1 MSAQNPLD
9 QRPNTPRP
17 LGGLGWS
24 VGVFLIALALRLT
37 IQILALPSLLADRD
51 AYRRLAQTLYE
62 TGTFGILDPQGHPMA
77 TAYRPPLYPWLLS
90 WLQGFESDLL
100 PIAILHAILGAC
112 SVTLTYRIAFRL
124 GLSGLQSLVASALVL
139 FDPILLRQ
147 CTLVMTE
154 TLATFLGLLAWWLAL
169 FLDRKDT
176 MDLSGSGLS
185 ARGQHP
191 THGLA
196 IGPTHGPTIA
206 LAIGAT
212 LGIACLCR
220 PTSLAW
226 ALLWGGSE
234 LRRNPLRAGCL
245 LLGCLLVLL
254 PWWKRNQSEMGQGL
268 WATTHGGYT
277 LLLANNPILYEHWET
292 SWSRQWDDD
301 RFHAW
306 WHAKRIE
313 KNVPSEIDESASDEI
328 ASDALANALGWQSI
342 RAHPVSF
349 FKACAIRLG
358 WMWAWWPAEHQAH
371 WIVRVAIGLWYAIT
385 TTAGIIG
392 LIRLLRRAGSE
403 PKFACWL
410 PALTLAASL
419 CLVHAVYWSNMR
431 MRAPIIPVVSLLAV
445 YGSRGLSLSV
455 PNSPQRR
462 QVRQV

>member
-1 MSAQNPLD
+1 MSAQNSLD
-9 QRPNTPRP
+9 QRPNTSRP
-17 LGGLGWS
+17 LEGLGWS
-24 VGVFLIALALRLT
+24 IGVFLIALAFRLT
-37 IQILALPSLLADRD
+37 IQIFTLPSLLADRD
-51 AYRRLAQTLYE
+51 AYRRLAQTLYA
-62 TGTFGILDPQGHPMA
+62 TGTFGVLDPQGQPVA

-90 WLQGFESDLL
+90 WLQGFDSDLL
-100 PIAILHAILGAC
+100 PIAILHSILGAC
-112 SVTLTYRIAFRL
+112 SVMLTYRIALRL
-124 GLSGLQSLVASALVL
+124 GLSDLQSLAASALVL

-147 CTLVMTE
+147 STLVMTE
-154 TLATFLGLLAWWLAL
+154 TLATFLGLFAWWLAL
-169 FLDRKDT
+169 FLDRNST
-176 MDLSGSGLS
+176 
-185 ARGQHP
+185 RGA
-191 THGLA
+191 A
-196 IGPTHGPTIA
+196 IGAAIG

-220 PTSLAW
+220 PTALAW

-234 LRRNPLRAGCL
+234 LRRNPLRASCL

-254 PWWKRNQSEMGQGL
+254 PWWKRNQSEIGQGL

-306 WHAKRIE
+306 WQAKRLE
-313 KNVPSEIDESASDEI
+313 ENVRAESDEL

-342 RAHPVSF
+342 RANPVLF
-349 FKACAIRLG
+349 FKACAIREG

-371 WIVRVAIGLWYAIT
+371 WILRVAIGIWYAIT
-385 TTAGIIG
+385 TIAGFVG
-392 LIRLLRRAGSE
+392 LIRLLGRAGSE

-431 MRAPIIPVVSLLAV
+431 MRAPIIPVISLLAV
-445 YGSRGLSLSV
+445 YGSRGLSISV
-455 PNSPQRR
+455 PNSAKRG

>member
-1 MSAQNPLD
+1 MSAQNSLD
-9 QRPNTPRP
+9 QRPDTPRP
-17 LGGLGWS
+17 LAGLGWS
-24 VGVFLIALALRLT
+24 IGVFLIALAFRLT
-37 IQILALPSLLADRD
+37 IQILTLPSLLADRD
-51 AYRRLAQTLYE
+51 AYRRLAQTLYA
-62 TGTFGILDPQGHPMA
+62 TGTFGVLDPQGYPVA

-112 SVTLTYRIAFRL
+112 SVTLTYRIALRL
-124 GLSGLQSLVASALVL
+124 GLSGLQSLAASALVL

-147 CTLVMTE
+147 STLVMTE
-154 TLATFLGLLAWWLAL
+154 TLATFLGLFAWWLAL
-169 FLDRKDT
+169 FLDRNST
-176 MDLSGSGLS
+176 
-185 ARGQHP
+185 RGA
-191 THGLA
+191 A
-196 IGPTHGPTIA
+196 IGAAIG

-220 PTSLAW
+220 PTALAW
-226 ALLWGGSE
+226 ALLWGGCE
-234 LRRNPLRAGCL
+234 LRRNPLRASCL

-254 PWWKRNQSEMGQGL
+254 PWWKRNQSEIGQGL

-306 WHAKRIE
+306 WQAKRLE
-313 KNVPSEIDESASDEI
+313 ENVRSETDEI

-342 RAHPVSF
+342 RANPVLF
-349 FKACAIRLG
+349 FKACAIREG

-371 WIVRVAIGLWYAIT
+371 WVVRVAIGIWYAIT
-385 TTAGIIG
+385 TTAGFVG
-392 LIRLLRRAGSE
+392 LIRLLRRARLES
-403 PKFACWL
+403 KSACWL
-410 PALTLAASL
+410 PALTLAVSL

-431 MRAPIIPVVSLLAV
+431 MRAPIIPVISLLAV
-445 YGSRGLSLSV
+445 YGSRGLSISV
-455 PNSPQRR
+455 PNSPQRG

>member
-1 MSAQNPLD
+1 MSVQNSLD
-9 QRPNTPRP
+9 QRPNTSRP
-17 LGGLGWS
+17 LEGLGWS
-24 VGVFLIALALRLT
+24 IGVFLIALAFRLT
-37 IQILALPSLLADRD
+37 IQTLTLPSLLADRD
-51 AYRRLAQTLYE
+51 AYRRLAQSLYA
-62 TGTFGILDPQGHPMA
+62 TGTFGVLDPQGQPVA

-90 WLQGFESDLL
+90 WLQGFDSDLL
-100 PIAILHAILGAC
+100 PIAILHSILGAC
-112 SVTLTYRIAFRL
+112 SVMLTYRIAFRL
-124 GLSGLQSLVASALVL
+124 GLSGLQSLAASALVL

-147 CTLVMTE
+147 STLVMTE
-154 TLATFLGLLAWWLAL
+154 TLATFLGLFAWWLAL
-169 FLDRKDT
+169 FLDRNST
-176 MDLSGSGLS
+176 
-185 ARGQHP
+185 RGA
-191 THGLA
+191 A
-196 IGPTHGPTIA
+196 IGAAIG

-220 PTSLAW
+220 PTALAW

-234 LRRNPLRAGCL
+234 LRRNPLRASCL

-254 PWWKRNQSEMGQGL
+254 PWWKRNQSEIGQGL

-306 WHAKRIE
+306 WQAKRLE
-313 KNVPSEIDESASDEI
+313 ENVRAESDEL

-342 RAHPVSF
+342 RANPVLF
-349 FKACAIRLG
+349 FKACAIREG

-371 WIVRVAIGLWYAIT
+371 WILRVAIGIWYAIT
-385 TTAGIIG
+385 TIAGFVG
-392 LIRLLRRAGSE
+392 LIRLLGRAGSE

-431 MRAPIIPVVSLLAV
+431 MRAPIIPVISLLAV
-445 YGSRGLSLSV
+445 YGSRGLSISV
-455 PNSPQRR
+455 PNSAKRG

>member
-1 MSAQNPLD
+1 
-9 QRPNTPRP
+9 
-17 LGGLGWS
+17 
-24 VGVFLIALALRLT
+24 VFLIALAFRLM
-37 IQILALPSLLADRD
+37 IQILILPSLLADRD
-51 AYRRLAQTLYE
+51 AYRRLAQTLYA
-62 TGTFGILDPQGHPMA
+62 TGTFGVLDPQGYPVA

-112 SVTLTYRIAFRL
+112 SVTLTYRIALRL
-124 GLSGLQSLVASALVL
+124 GLSGLQSLAASALVL

-147 CTLVMTE
+147 STLVMTE
-154 TLATFLGLLAWWLAL
+154 TLATFLGLFAWWLAL
-169 FLDRKDT
+169 FLDRNST
-176 MDLSGSGLS
+176 
-185 ARGQHP
+185 RGA
-191 THGLA
+191 A
-196 IGPTHGPTIA
+196 IGAAIG

-220 PTSLAW
+220 PTALAW
-226 ALLWGGSE
+226 ALLWGGCE
-234 LRRNPLRAGCL
+234 LRRNPLRASCL

-254 PWWKRNQSEMGQGL
+254 PWWKRNQSEIGQGL

-306 WHAKRIE
+306 WQAKRLE
-313 KNVPSEIDESASDEI
+313 ENVRSETDEI

-342 RAHPVSF
+342 RANPVLF
-349 FKACAIRLG
+349 FKACAIREG

-371 WIVRVAIGLWYAIT
+371 WIVRVAIGIWYAIT
-385 TTAGIIG
+385 TTAGFVG
-392 LIRLLRRAGSE
+392 LIRLLVRARLE
-403 PKFACWL
+403 PKFAYWL
-410 PALTLAASL
+410 PALTLAVSL

-431 MRAPIIPVVSLLAV
+431 MRAPIIPVISLLAV
-445 YGSRGLSLSV
+445 YGSRGLSISV
-455 PNSPQRR
+455 PNSPQRG

>member
-1 MSAQNPLD
+1 
-9 QRPNTPRP
+9 
-17 LGGLGWS
+17 
-24 VGVFLIALALRLT
+24 VFLIALAFRLT
-37 IQILALPSLLADRD
+37 IQILTLPSLLADRD
-51 AYRRLAQTLYE
+51 AYRRLAQTLYA
-62 TGTFGILDPQGHPMA
+62 TGTFGVLDPQGYPVA

-90 WLQGFESDLL
+90 WLQGFNSDLM

-112 SVTLTYRIAFRL
+112 SVTLTYRIALRL
-124 GLSGLQSLVASALVL
+124 GLSGLQSLAASALVL

-147 CTLVMTE
+147 STLVMTE
-154 TLATFLGLLAWWLAL
+154 TLATFLGLFAWWLAL
-169 FLDRKDT
+169 FLDRNST
-176 MDLSGSGLS
+176 
-185 ARGQHP
+185 RGA
-191 THGLA
+191 A
-196 IGPTHGPTIA
+196 IGAAIG

-220 PTSLAW
+220 PTALAW

-234 LRRNPLRAGCL
+234 LRRNPLRASCL

-254 PWWKRNQSEMGQGL
+254 PWWKRNQSEIGQGL

-306 WHAKRIE
+306 WQAKRLE
-313 KNVPSEIDESASDEI
+313 ENVRSETDEI

-342 RAHPVSF
+342 LANPVLF
-349 FKACAIRLG
+349 FKACAIREG

-371 WIVRVAIGLWYAIT
+371 WVVRVAIGTWYAIT
-385 TTAGIIG
+385 TTAGFVG
-392 LIRLLRRAGSE
+392 LIRLLVRARLE

-410 PALTLAASL
+410 PALTLAVSL

-431 MRAPIIPVVSLLAV
+431 MRAPIIPVISLLAV
-445 YGSRGLSLSV
+445 YGSRGLSISV
-455 PNSPQRR
+455 PNSPQRG

>member
-1 MSAQNPLD
+1 MSAQNSLD
-9 QRPNTPRP
+9 QRPNTSRP
-17 LGGLGWS
+17 LEGLGWS
-24 VGVFLIALALRLT
+24 IGVFLIALAFRLT
-37 IQILALPSLLADRD
+37 IQIFTLPSLLADRD
-51 AYRRLAQTLYE
+51 AYRRLAQTLYA
-62 TGTFGILDPQGHPMA
+62 TGTFGVLDPQGQPVA

-90 WLQGFESDLL
+90 WLQGFDSDLL
-100 PIAILHAILGAC
+100 PIAILHSILGAC
-112 SVTLTYRIAFRL
+112 SVMLTYRIALRL
-124 GLSGLQSLVASALVL
+124 GLSDLQSLAASALVL

-147 CTLVMTE
+147 STLVMTE
-154 TLATFLGLLAWWLAL
+154 TLATFLGLFAWWLAL
-169 FLDRKDT
+169 FLDRNST
-176 MDLSGSGLS
+176 
-185 ARGQHP
+185 RGA
-191 THGLA
+191 A
-196 IGPTHGPTIA
+196 IGAAIG

-220 PTSLAW
+220 PTALAW

-234 LRRNPLRAGCL
+234 LRRNPLRASCL

-254 PWWKRNQSEMGQGL
+254 PWWKRNQSEIGQGL

-306 WHAKRIE
+306 WQAKRLE
-313 KNVPSEIDESASDEI
+313 ENVRAESDEL

-342 RAHPVSF
+342 RANPVLF
-349 FKACAIRLG
+349 FKACAIREG

-371 WIVRVAIGLWYAIT
+371 WILRVAIGIWYAIT
-385 TTAGIIG
+385 TIAGFVG
-392 LIRLLRRAGSE
+392 LIRLLGRAGSE
-403 PKFACWL
+403 PKFVCWL
-410 PALTLAASL
+410 PALTLAVSL

-431 MRAPIIPVVSLLAV
+431 MRAPIIPVISLLAV
-445 YGSRGLSLSV
+445 YGSRGLSISV

>member
-1 MSAQNPLD
+1 MSAQNSLD
-9 QRPNTPRP
+9 QRPDTPRP
-17 LGGLGWS
+17 LVGLGWS
-24 VGVFLIALALRLT
+24 IGVFLIALAFRLT
-37 IQILALPSLLADRD
+37 IQILTLPSLLADRD
-51 AYRRLAQTLYE
+51 AYRRLAQTLYA
-62 TGTFGILDPQGHPMA
+62 TGTFGVLDPQGYPVA

-90 WLQGFESDLL
+90 WLQGFNSDLL

-112 SVTLTYRIAFRL
+112 SVTLTYRIALRL
-124 GLSGLQSLVASALVL
+124 GLSGLQSLAASALVL

-147 CTLVMTE
+147 STLVMTE
-154 TLATFLGLLAWWLAL
+154 TLATFLGLFAWWVAL
-169 FLDRKDT
+169 FLDRNST
-176 MDLSGSGLS
+176 
-185 ARGQHP
+185 RGA
-191 THGLA
+191 A
-196 IGPTHGPTIA
+196 IGAAIG

-220 PTSLAW
+220 PTALAW

-234 LRRNPLRAGCL
+234 LRRNPLRASCL

-254 PWWKRNQSEMGQGL
+254 PWWKRNQSEIGQGL

-306 WHAKRIE
+306 WQAKRLE
-313 KNVPSEIDESASDEI
+313 ENVRSETDEI

-342 RAHPVSF
+342 RANPVLF
-349 FKACAIRLG
+349 FKACAIREG

-371 WIVRVAIGLWYAIT
+371 WIVRVAIGIWYAIT
-385 TTAGIIG
+385 TTAGFVG
-392 LIRLLRRAGSE
+392 LIRLLVRARLE
-403 PKFACWL
+403 PKFAYWL
-410 PALTLAASL
+410 PALTLAVSL

-431 MRAPIIPVVSLLAV
+431 MRAPIIPVISLLAV
-445 YGSRGLSLSV
+445 YGSRGLSISV
-455 PNSPQRR
+455 PNSPQRG

>member
-1 MSAQNPLD
+1 MSAQNSLD

-17 LGGLGWS
+17 LEGLGWS
-24 VGVFLIALALRLT
+24 IGVFLIALAFRLT
-37 IQILALPSLLADRD
+37 IQILTLPSLLADRD
-51 AYRRLAQTLYE
+51 AYRRLAQTLYA
-62 TGTFGILDPQGHPMA
+62 TGTFGVLDPQGNPVA

-90 WLQGFESDLL
+90 WLQGFDSDLL

-112 SVTLTYRIAFRL
+112 SVTLTYRIALRL
-124 GLSGLQSLVASALVL
+124 GLNGLQSLAASALVL

-147 CTLVMTE
+147 STLVMTE
-154 TLATFLGLLAWWLAL
+154 TLATFLGLFAWWLAL
-169 FLDRKDT
+169 FLDRNSK
-176 MDLSGSGLS
+176 
-185 ARGQHP
+185 RGI
-191 THGLA
+191 A
-196 IGPTHGPTIA
+196 IGAAIG

-220 PTSLAW
+220 PTALAW
-226 ALLWGGSE
+226 ALLWGCSE
-234 LRRNPLRAGCL
+234 LRRNPLRASCL

-254 PWWKRNQSEMGQGL
+254 PWWKRNQSEIGQGL

-306 WHAKRIE
+306 WHAKRLE
-313 KNVPSEIDESASDEI
+313 ENVRAVTDEP

-342 RAHPVSF
+342 RANPVLF
-349 FKACAIRLG
+349 FKACAIREG

-371 WIVRVAIGLWYAIT
+371 WIVRVAIGIWYAIT
-385 TTAGIIG
+385 TTAGFVG
-392 LIRLLRRAGSE
+392 LIRLLGRAGSE

-431 MRAPIIPVVSLLAV
+431 MRAPIIPVISLLAV
-445 YGSRGLSLSV
+445 YGSRGLSVSV
-455 PNSPQRR
+455 PNSLQRG

>member
-1 MSAQNPLD
+1 MSAQNSLD

-17 LGGLGWS
+17 LEGLGRS
-24 VGVFLIALALRLT
+24 IGVFLIALAFRLT
-37 IQILALPSLLADRD
+37 IQILTLPSLLADRD
-51 AYRRLAQTLYE
+51 AYRRLAQTLYA
-62 TGTFGILDPQGHPMA
+62 TGTFGVLDPQGHPVA

-90 WLQGFESDLL
+90 WLQGFDSDLL
-100 PIAILHAILGAC
+100 PIAVLHAILGAC
-112 SVTLTYRIAFRL
+112 SVTLTYRIALRL
-124 GLSGLQSLVASALVL
+124 GLSGLQSLAAGALVL

-147 CTLVMTE
+147 STLVMTE
-154 TLATFLGLLAWWLAL
+154 TLATFLGVFAWWLAL
-169 FLDRKDT
+169 YLDRNST
-176 MDLSGSGLS
+176 
-185 ARGQHP
+185 RGAVI
-191 THGLA
+191 GAA
-196 IGPTHGPTIA
+196 IG

-220 PTSLAW
+220 PTALAW

-234 LRRNPLRAGCL
+234 LRRNPLRASCI

-254 PWWKRNQSEMGQGL
+254 PWWKRNQSEIGQGL

-306 WHAKRIE
+306 WHAKRLE
-313 KNVPSEIDESASDEI
+313 ENVRGESDEL

-342 RAHPVSF
+342 RANPVLF
-349 FKACAIRLG
+349 FKACAIREG

-371 WIVRVAIGLWYAIT
+371 WILRVAIGIWYAIT
-385 TTAGIIG
+385 TIAAFVG
-392 LIRLLRRAGSE
+392 LIRLLGRAGSE
-403 PKFACWL
+403 PKFVCWL

-431 MRAPIIPVVSLLAV
+431 MRAPIIPVISLLAV
-445 YGSRGLSLSV
+445 YGSRGLSVSV

-462 QVRQV
+462 QVRQG

>member
-1 MSAQNPLD
+1 MSAQNSLD
-9 QRPNTPRP
+9 QRPDTPRP
-17 LGGLGWS
+17 LEGPGWS
-24 VGVFLIALALRLT
+24 IGVFLIALAFRLM
-37 IQILALPSLLADRD
+37 IQILILPSLLADRD
-51 AYRRLAQTLYE
+51 AYRRLAQTLYA
-62 TGTFGILDPQGHPMA
+62 TGTFGVLDPQGYPVA

-90 WLQGFESDLL
+90 WLQGFNSDLL

-112 SVTLTYRIAFRL
+112 SVTLTYRIALRL
-124 GLSGLQSLVASALVL
+124 GLSGLQSLAASALVL

-147 CTLVMTE
+147 STLVMTE
-154 TLATFLGLLAWWLAL
+154 TLATFLGLFAWWLAL
-169 FLDRKDT
+169 FLDRNST
-176 MDLSGSGLS
+176 
-185 ARGQHP
+185 RGA
-191 THGLA
+191 A
-196 IGPTHGPTIA
+196 IGAAIG

-220 PTSLAW
+220 PTALAW
-226 ALLWGGSE
+226 ALLWGGCE
-234 LRRNPLRAGCL
+234 LRRNPLRASCL

-254 PWWKRNQSEMGQGL
+254 PWWKRNQSEIGQGL

-306 WHAKRIE
+306 WQAKRLE
-313 KNVPSEIDESASDEI
+313 ENVRSETDEI

-342 RAHPVSF
+342 RANPVLF
-349 FKACAIRLG
+349 FKACAIREG

-371 WIVRVAIGLWYAIT
+371 WVVRVAIGIWYAIT
-385 TTAGIIG
+385 TTAGFVG
-392 LIRLLRRAGSE
+392 LIRLLRRARLE

-410 PALTLAASL
+410 PALTLAVSL

-431 MRAPIIPVVSLLAV
+431 MRAPIIPVISLLAV
-445 YGSRGLSLSV
+445 YGSRGLSISV
-455 PNSPQRR
+455 PNSPQRG

>member
-1 MSAQNPLD
+1 MSAQNSLD
-9 QRPNTPRP
+9 QRPDTPRP
-17 LGGLGWS
+17 LAGLGWS
-24 VGVFLIALALRLT
+24 IGVFLIALAFRLM
-37 IQILALPSLLADRD
+37 IQILILPSLLADRD
-51 AYRRLAQTLYE
+51 AYRRLAQTLYA
-62 TGTFGILDPQGHPMA
+62 TGTFGVLDPQGYPVA

-112 SVTLTYRIAFRL
+112 SVTLTYRIALRL
-124 GLSGLQSLVASALVL
+124 GLSGLQSLAASALVL

-147 CTLVMTE
+147 STLVMTE
-154 TLATFLGLLAWWLAL
+154 TLATFLGLFAWWLAL
-169 FLDRKDT
+169 FLDRNST
-176 MDLSGSGLS
+176 
-185 ARGQHP
+185 RGA
-191 THGLA
+191 A
-196 IGPTHGPTIA
+196 IGAAIG

-220 PTSLAW
+220 PTALAW
-226 ALLWGGSE
+226 ALLWGGCE
-234 LRRNPLRAGCL
+234 LRRNPLRASCL

-254 PWWKRNQSEMGQGL
+254 PWWKRNQSEIGQGL

-306 WHAKRIE
+306 WQAKRLE
-313 KNVPSEIDESASDEI
+313 ENVRSETDEI

-342 RAHPVSF
+342 RANPVLF
-349 FKACAIRLG
+349 FKACAIREG

-371 WIVRVAIGLWYAIT
+371 WVVRVAIGTWYAIT
-385 TTAGIIG
+385 TTAGFVG
-392 LIRLLRRAGSE
+392 LIRLLRRARLE

-410 PALTLAASL
+410 PALTLAVSL

-431 MRAPIIPVVSLLAV
+431 MRAPIIPVISLLAV
-445 YGSRGLSLSV
+445 YGSRGLSISV
-455 PNSPQRR
+455 PNSPQRG

>member
-1 MSAQNPLD
+1 MSAQNSLD
-9 QRPNTPRP
+9 QRPDTPRP
-17 LGGLGWS
+17 LVGLGWS
-24 VGVFLIALALRLT
+24 IGVFLIALAFRLT
-37 IQILALPSLLADRD
+37 IQILTLPSLLADRD
-51 AYRRLAQTLYE
+51 AYRRLAQTLYA
-62 TGTFGILDPQGHPMA
+62 TGTFGVLDPQGHPVA

-90 WLQGFESDLL
+90 WLQGFNSDLM

-112 SVTLTYRIAFRL
+112 SVTLTYRIALRL
-124 GLSGLQSLVASALVL
+124 GLSGLQSLAASALVL

-147 CTLVMTE
+147 STLVMTE
-154 TLATFLGLLAWWLAL
+154 TLATFLGLFAWWVAL
-169 FLDRKDT
+169 FLDRNST
-176 MDLSGSGLS
+176 
-185 ARGQHP
+185 RGA
-191 THGLA
+191 A
-196 IGPTHGPTIA
+196 IGAAIG

-220 PTSLAW
+220 PTALAW

-234 LRRNPLRAGCL
+234 LRRNPLRASCL

-254 PWWKRNQSEMGQGL
+254 PWWKRNQSEIGQGL

-306 WHAKRIE
+306 WQAKRLE
-313 KNVPSEIDESASDEI
+313 ENVRSETDEI

-342 RAHPVSF
+342 RANPVLF
-349 FKACAIRLG
+349 FKACAIREG

-371 WIVRVAIGLWYAIT
+371 WIVRVAIGIWYAIT
-385 TTAGIIG
+385 TTAGFVG
-392 LIRLLRRAGSE
+392 LIRLLVRARLE
-403 PKFACWL
+403 PKFAYWL
-410 PALTLAASL
+410 PALTLAVSL

-431 MRAPIIPVVSLLAV
+431 MRAPIIPVISLLAV
-445 YGSRGLSLSV
+445 YGSRGLSISV
-455 PNSPQRR
+455 PNSPQRG

>member
-1 MSAQNPLD
+1 MSAQNSLD
-9 QRPNTPRP
+9 QRPDTPRP
-17 LGGLGWS
+17 LVGLGWS
-24 VGVFLIALALRLT
+24 IGVFLIALAFRLT
-37 IQILALPSLLADRD
+37 IQIFTLPSLLADRD
-51 AYRRLAQTLYE
+51 AYRRLAQTLYA
-62 TGTFGILDPQGHPMA
+62 TGTFGVLDPQGHPVA

-90 WLQGFESDLL
+90 WLQGFNSDLL

-112 SVTLTYRIAFRL
+112 SVTLTYRIALRL
-124 GLSGLQSLVASALVL
+124 GLSGLQSLAASALVL

-147 CTLVMTE
+147 STLVMTE
-154 TLATFLGLLAWWLAL
+154 TLATFLGLFAWWLAL
-169 FLDRKDT
+169 FLDRNST
-176 MDLSGSGLS
+176 
-185 ARGQHP
+185 RGA
-191 THGLA
+191 A
-196 IGPTHGPTIA
+196 IGAAIG

-220 PTSLAW
+220 PTALAW

-234 LRRNPLRAGCL
+234 LRRNPLRASCL

-254 PWWKRNQSEMGQGL
+254 PWWKRNQSEIGQGL

-306 WHAKRIE
+306 WQAKRLE
-313 KNVPSEIDESASDEI
+313 ENVRSETDEI

-342 RAHPVSF
+342 RANPVLF
-349 FKACAIRLG
+349 FKACAIREG

-371 WIVRVAIGLWYAIT
+371 WIVRVAIGIWYAIT
-385 TTAGIIG
+385 TTAGFVG
-392 LIRLLRRAGSE
+392 LIRLLVRARLE
-403 PKFACWL
+403 PKFAYWL
-410 PALTLAASL
+410 PALTLAVSL

-431 MRAPIIPVVSLLAV
+431 MRAPIIPVISLLAV
-445 YGSRGLSLSV
+445 YGSRGLSISV
-455 PNSPQRR
+455 PNSPQRG

>member
-1 MSAQNPLD
+1 MSAQNSLD
-9 QRPNTPRP
+9 QRPDTPRP
-17 LGGLGWS
+17 LEGPGWS
-24 VGVFLIALALRLT
+24 IGVFLIALAFRLM
-37 IQILALPSLLADRD
+37 IQILILPSLLADRD
-51 AYRRLAQTLYE
+51 AYRRLAQTLYA
-62 TGTFGILDPQGHPMA
+62 TGTFGVLDPQGYPVA

-112 SVTLTYRIAFRL
+112 SVTLTYRIALRL
-124 GLSGLQSLVASALVL
+124 GLSGLQSLAASALVL

-147 CTLVMTE
+147 STLVMTE
-154 TLATFLGLLAWWLAL
+154 TLATFLGLFAWWLAL
-169 FLDRKDT
+169 FLDRNST
-176 MDLSGSGLS
+176 
-185 ARGQHP
+185 RGA
-191 THGLA
+191 A
-196 IGPTHGPTIA
+196 IGAAIG

-220 PTSLAW
+220 PTALAW
-226 ALLWGGSE
+226 ALLWGGCE
-234 LRRNPLRAGCL
+234 LRRNPLRASCL

-254 PWWKRNQSEMGQGL
+254 PWWKRNQSEIGQGL

-306 WHAKRIE
+306 WQAKRLE
-313 KNVPSEIDESASDEI
+313 ENVRSETDEI

-342 RAHPVSF
+342 RANPVLF
-349 FKACAIRLG
+349 FKACAIREG

-371 WIVRVAIGLWYAIT
+371 WVVRVAIGTWYAIT
-385 TTAGIIG
+385 TTAGFVG
-392 LIRLLRRAGSE
+392 LIRLLRRARLE

-410 PALTLAASL
+410 PALTLAVSL

-431 MRAPIIPVVSLLAV
+431 MRAPIIPVISLLAV
-445 YGSRGLSLSV
+445 YGSRGLSISV
-455 PNSPQRR
+455 PNSPQRG

>member
-1 MSAQNPLD
+1 MSAQNSLD
-9 QRPNTPRP
+9 QRPDTPRP
-17 LGGLGWS
+17 LEGPGWS
-24 VGVFLIALALRLT
+24 IGVFLIALAFRLT
-37 IQILALPSLLADRD
+37 IQILTLPSLLADRD
-51 AYRRLAQTLYE
+51 AYRRLAQTLYA
-62 TGTFGILDPQGHPMA
+62 TGTFGVLDPQGYPVA

-112 SVTLTYRIAFRL
+112 SVTLTYRIALRL
-124 GLSGLQSLVASALVL
+124 GLSGLQSLAASALVL

-147 CTLVMTE
+147 STLVMTE
-154 TLATFLGLLAWWLAL
+154 TLATFLGLFAWWLAL
-169 FLDRKDT
+169 FLDRNST
-176 MDLSGSGLS
+176 
-185 ARGQHP
+185 RGA
-191 THGLA
+191 A
-196 IGPTHGPTIA
+196 IG

-220 PTSLAW
+220 PTALAW
-226 ALLWGGSE
+226 ALLWGGCE
-234 LRRNPLRAGCL
+234 LRRNPLRASCL

-254 PWWKRNQSEMGQGL
+254 PWWKRNQSEIGQGL

-306 WHAKRIE
+306 WQAKRLE
-313 KNVPSEIDESASDEI
+313 ENVRSETDEI

-342 RAHPVSF
+342 RANPVLF
-349 FKACAIRLG
+349 FKACAIREG

-371 WIVRVAIGLWYAIT
+371 WVVRVAIGTWYAIT
-385 TTAGIIG
+385 TTAGFVG
-392 LIRLLRRAGSE
+392 LIRLLRRARLE

-410 PALTLAASL
+410 PALTLAVSL

-431 MRAPIIPVVSLLAV
+431 MRAPIIPVISLLAV
-445 YGSRGLSLSV
+445 YGSRGLSISV
-455 PNSPQRR
+455 PNSPQRG

>member
-1 MSAQNPLD
+1 MSAQNSLD
-9 QRPNTPRP
+9 QRPDTPRP
-17 LGGLGWS
+17 LVGLGWS
-24 VGVFLIALALRLT
+24 IGVFLIALAFRLT
-37 IQILALPSLLADRD
+37 IQILTLPSLLADRD
-51 AYRRLAQTLYE
+51 AYRRLAQTLYA
-62 TGTFGILDPQGHPMA
+62 TGTFGVLDPQGHPVA

-90 WLQGFESDLL
+90 WLQGFNSDLM

-112 SVTLTYRIAFRL
+112 SVTLTYRIALRL
-124 GLSGLQSLVASALVL
+124 GLSGLQSLAASALVL

-147 CTLVMTE
+147 STLVMTE
-154 TLATFLGLLAWWLAL
+154 TLATFLGLFAWWLAL
-169 FLDRKDT
+169 FLDRNST
-176 MDLSGSGLS
+176 
-185 ARGQHP
+185 RGA
-191 THGLA
+191 A
-196 IGPTHGPTIA
+196 IGAAIG

-220 PTSLAW
+220 PTALAW

-234 LRRNPLRAGCL
+234 LRRNPLRASCL

-254 PWWKRNQSEMGQGL
+254 PWWKRNQSEIGQGL

-306 WHAKRIE
+306 WQAKRLE
-313 KNVPSEIDESASDEI
+313 ENVRSETDEI

-342 RAHPVSF
+342 RANPVLF
-349 FKACAIRLG
+349 FKACAIREG

-371 WIVRVAIGLWYAIT
+371 WIVRVAIGIWYAIT
-385 TTAGIIG
+385 TTAGFVG
-392 LIRLLRRAGSE
+392 LIRLLVRARLE
-403 PKFACWL
+403 PKFAYWL
-410 PALTLAASL
+410 PALTLAVSL

-431 MRAPIIPVVSLLAV
+431 MRAPIIPVISLLAV
-445 YGSRGLSLSV
+445 YGSRGLSISV
-455 PNSPQRR
+455 PNSPQRG

>member
-9 QRPNTPRP
+9 QRPKIPRP

-24 VGVFLIALALRLT
+24 IGVFLIALAFRLT

-62 TGTFGILDPQGHPMA
+62 TGTFGILDPQGHPVA

-100 PIAILHAILGAC
+100 PIAFLHAILGAC

-169 FLDRKDT
+169 FLDRKNT
-176 MDLSGSGLS
+176 MDLSGSGLL
-185 ARGQHP
+185 ARGRHSTQGP
-191 THGLA
+191 A
-196 IGPTHGPTIA
+196 IGAAIS

-220 PTSLAW
+220 PTALAW

-234 LRRNPLRAGCL
+234 LRRNPLRASCL

-254 PWWKRNQSEMGQGL
+254 PWWKRNQTQMGQGL

-313 KNVPSEIDESASDEI
+313 KNVRSETDQIASDEI

-349 FKACAIRLG
+349 FKACAIRQG

-371 WIVRVAIGLWYAIT
+371 WIVRVAIGIWYAIT
-385 TTAGIIG
+385 TTAGFVG

-431 MRAPIIPVVSLLAV
+431 MRAPIIPALSLLAV

>member
-1 MSAQNPLD
+1 MSAQNSLD
-9 QRPNTPRP
+9 QSPNTSRP
-17 LGGLGWS
+17 LEGLGWS
-24 VGVFLIALALRLT
+24 VGVFLIALAFRLT
-37 IQILALPSLLADRD
+37 IQILTLPSLLADRD
-51 AYRRLAQTLYE
+51 AYRRLAQTLYA
-62 TGTFGILDPQGHPMA
+62 TGTFGILDPQGHPVA

-112 SVTLTYRIAFRL
+112 SVTLTFRIAFRL
-124 GLSGLQSLVASALVL
+124 GLSGLQSTVASALVL

-147 CTLVMTE
+147 STLVMTE

-169 FLDRKDT
+169 FLDRNST
-176 MDLSGSGLS
+176 
-185 ARGQHP
+185 RGP
-191 THGLA
+191 A
-196 IGPTHGPTIA
+196 IGAAIG

-220 PTSLAW
+220 PTALAW

-234 LRRNPLRAGCL
+234 LRRNPLRASCL
-245 LLGCLLVLL
+245 LIGCLLVLL

-313 KNVPSEIDESASDEI
+313 KNVRSETDQIASDEIASDEIASDEI

-342 RAHPVSF
+342 RANPVLF

-358 WMWAWWPAEHQAH
+358 WMWAWWPAEHQTH
-371 WIVRVAIGLWYAIT
+371 WIVRVAIGIWYAIT
-385 TTAGIIG
+385 TTAGFVG

-431 MRAPIIPVVSLLAV
+431 MRAPIIPVISLLAV
-445 YGSRGLSLSV
+445 YGSRGLSISV
-455 PNSPQRR
+455 PNSPQRG

>member
-1 MSAQNPLD
+1 MSAQNSLD
-9 QRPNTPRP
+9 QRPDTPRP
-17 LGGLGWS
+17 LVGLGWS
-24 VGVFLIALALRLT
+24 IGVFLIALAFRLT
-37 IQILALPSLLADRD
+37 IQILTLPSLLADRD
-51 AYRRLAQTLYE
+51 AYRRLAQTLYA
-62 TGTFGILDPQGHPMA
+62 TGTFGVLDPQGHPVA

-112 SVTLTYRIAFRL
+112 SVTLTYRIALRL
-124 GLSGLQSLVASALVL
+124 GLSGLQSLAASALVL

-147 CTLVMTE
+147 STLVMTE
-154 TLATFLGLLAWWLAL
+154 TLATFLGLFAWWLAL
-169 FLDRKDT
+169 FLDRNST
-176 MDLSGSGLS
+176 
-185 ARGQHP
+185 RGA
-191 THGLA
+191 A
-196 IGPTHGPTIA
+196 IGAAIG

-220 PTSLAW
+220 PTALAW
-226 ALLWGGSE
+226 ALLWGGCE
-234 LRRNPLRAGCL
+234 LRRNPLRASCL

-254 PWWKRNQSEMGQGL
+254 PWWKRNQSEIGQGL

-306 WHAKRIE
+306 WQAKRLE
-313 KNVPSEIDESASDEI
+313 ENVRSETDEI

-342 RAHPVSF
+342 RANPVVF
-349 FKACAIRLG
+349 LKASAIREG

-371 WIVRVAIGLWYAIT
+371 WVVRVAIGTWYAIT
-385 TTAGIIG
+385 TTAGFVG
-392 LIRLLRRAGSE
+392 LIRLLRRARLE

-410 PALTLAASL
+410 PALTLAVSL

-431 MRAPIIPVVSLLAV
+431 MRAPIIPVISLLAV
-445 YGSRGLSLSV
+445 YGSRGLSISV
-455 PNSPQRR
+455 PNSPQRG

>member
-1 MSAQNPLD
+1 
-9 QRPNTPRP
+9 
-17 LGGLGWS
+17 
-24 VGVFLIALALRLT
+24 VFLIALAFRLT
-37 IQILALPSLLADRD
+37 IQIFTLPSLLADRD
-51 AYRRLAQTLYE
+51 AYRRLAQTLYA
-62 TGTFGILDPQGHPMA
+62 TGTFGVLDPQGQPVA

-90 WLQGFESDLL
+90 WLQGFDSDLL
-100 PIAILHAILGAC
+100 PIAILHSILGAC
-112 SVTLTYRIAFRL
+112 SVMLTYRIAFRL
-124 GLSGLQSLVASALVL
+124 GLSGLQSLAASTLVL

-147 CTLVMTE
+147 STLVMTE
-154 TLATFLGLLAWWLAL
+154 TLATFLGLFAWWLAL
-169 FLDRKDT
+169 FLDRNST
-176 MDLSGSGLS
+176 
-185 ARGQHP
+185 RGI
-191 THGLA
+191 A
-196 IGPTHGPTIA
+196 IGAAIG

-220 PTSLAW
+220 PTALAW

-234 LRRNPLRAGCL
+234 LRRNPLRASCL

-254 PWWKRNQSEMGQGL
+254 PWWKRNQSEIGQGL

-306 WHAKRIE
+306 WQAKRLE
-313 KNVPSEIDESASDEI
+313 ENVRAESDEL

-342 RAHPVSF
+342 RANPVLF
-349 FKACAIRLG
+349 FKACAIREG

-371 WIVRVAIGLWYAIT
+371 WILRVAIGIWYAIT
-385 TTAGIIG
+385 TIAGFVG
-392 LIRLLRRAGSE
+392 LIRLLGRAGSE

-410 PALTLAASL
+410 PALTLAVSL

-431 MRAPIIPVVSLLAV
+431 MRAPIIPVISLLAV
-445 YGSRGLSLSV
+445 YGSRGLSISV
-455 PNSPQRR
+455 PNSPQRG

>member
-1 MSAQNPLD
+1 MSAQNSLD
-9 QRPNTPRP
+9 QSPNTPRP
-17 LGGLGWS
+17 LEGLGWS
-24 VGVFLIALALRLT
+24 IGVFLIALAFRLT
-37 IQILALPSLLADRD
+37 IQILTLPSLLADRD
-51 AYRRLAQTLYE
+51 AYRRLAQTLYA
-62 TGTFGILDPQGHPMA
+62 TGTFGVLDPQGHPVA

-100 PIAILHAILGAC
+100 PIAILHAILGAF
-112 SVTLTYRIAFRL
+112 SVTLTFRIALRL
-124 GLSGLQSLVASALVL
+124 GLNGLQSLAASALVL

-147 CTLVMTE
+147 STLVMTE
-154 TLATFLGLLAWWLAL
+154 TLATFLGLFAWWLAL
-169 FLDRKDT
+169 FLDRNST
-176 MDLSGSGLS
+176 
-185 ARGQHP
+185 RGI
-191 THGLA
+191 A
-196 IGPTHGPTIA
+196 IGAVIGAVIG

-220 PTSLAW
+220 PTALAW

-234 LRRNPLRAGCL
+234 LRRNPLRASCI

-254 PWWKRNQSEMGQGL
+254 PWWKRNQSEIGQGL

-306 WHAKRIE
+306 WHAKRFE
-313 KNVPSEIDESASDEI
+313 ENVRGESDEL

-342 RAHPVSF
+342 RANPVLF
-349 FKACAIRLG
+349 FKACAIREG

-371 WIVRVAIGLWYAIT
+371 WILRVAIGIWYAIT
-385 TTAGIIG
+385 TIAAFVG
-392 LIRLLRRAGSE
+392 LIRLLGRAGSE
-403 PKFACWL
+403 PKFVCWL

-431 MRAPIIPVVSLLAV
+431 MRAPIIPVISLLAV
-445 YGSRGLSLSV
+445 YGSRGLSVSV

>member
-1 MSAQNPLD
+1 
-9 QRPNTPRP
+9 
-17 LGGLGWS
+17 
-24 VGVFLIALALRLT
+24 
-37 IQILALPSLLADRD
+37 
-51 AYRRLAQTLYE
+51 
-62 TGTFGILDPQGHPMA
+62 
-77 TAYRPPLYPWLLS
+77 LS
-90 WLQGFESDLL
+90 WLQGFDSDLL
-100 PIAILHAILGAC
+100 PIAILHSILGAC
-112 SVTLTYRIAFRL
+112 SVLLTYRIAFRL
-124 GLSGLQSLVASALVL
+124 GLSGLQSLAASALVL

-147 CTLVMTE
+147 STLVMTE
-154 TLATFLGLLAWWLAL
+154 TLATFLGLFAWWLAL
-169 FLDRKDT
+169 FLDRNST
-176 MDLSGSGLS
+176 
-185 ARGQHP
+185 RGA
-191 THGLA
+191 A
-196 IGPTHGPTIA
+196 IGAAIG

-220 PTSLAW
+220 PTALAW

-234 LRRNPLRAGCL
+234 LRRNPLRASCL

-254 PWWKRNQSEMGQGL
+254 PWWKRNQSEIGQGL

-306 WHAKRIE
+306 WQAKRLE
-313 KNVPSEIDESASDEI
+313 ENVRAESDEL

-342 RAHPVSF
+342 RANPVLF
-349 FKACAIRLG
+349 FKACAIREG

-371 WIVRVAIGLWYAIT
+371 WILRVAIGIWYAIT
-385 TTAGIIG
+385 TIAGFVG
-392 LIRLLRRAGSE
+392 LIRLLGRAGSE

-431 MRAPIIPVVSLLAV
+431 MRAPIIPVISLLAV
-445 YGSRGLSLSV
+445 YGSRGQSISV

>member
-1 MSAQNPLD
+1 MSAQNSLD

-17 LGGLGWS
+17 LEGLGWS
-24 VGVFLIALALRLT
+24 IGVFLIALAFRLT
-37 IQILALPSLLADRD
+37 IQILTLPSLLADRD
-51 AYRRLAQTLYE
+51 AYRRLAQTLYA
-62 TGTFGILDPQGHPMA
+62 TGTFGVLDPQGHPVA

-90 WLQGFESDLL
+90 WLQGFDSDLL
-100 PIAILHAILGAC
+100 PIAILHSILGAC
-112 SVTLTYRIAFRL
+112 SVMLTYRIAFRL
-124 GLSGLQSLVASALVL
+124 GLSGLQSLAASALVL

-147 CTLVMTE
+147 STLVMTE
-154 TLATFLGLLAWWLAL
+154 TLATFLGLFAWWLAL
-169 FLDRKDT
+169 FLDRNST
-176 MDLSGSGLS
+176 
-185 ARGQHP
+185 RGI
-191 THGLA
+191 A
-196 IGPTHGPTIA
+196 IGAAIG

-220 PTSLAW
+220 PTALAW

-234 LRRNPLRAGCL
+234 LRRNPLRASCL

-254 PWWKRNQSEMGQGL
+254 PWWKRNQSEIGQGL

-306 WHAKRIE
+306 WHAKRLE
-313 KNVPSEIDESASDEI
+313 ENVRAETDEI

-342 RAHPVSF
+342 RANPVLF
-349 FKACAIRLG
+349 FKACAIREG

-371 WIVRVAIGLWYAIT
+371 WILRVAIGIWYAIT
-385 TTAGIIG
+385 TIAGFVG
-392 LIRLLRRAGSE
+392 LIRLLGRAGSE

-410 PALTLAASL
+410 PALTLAVSL

-431 MRAPIIPVVSLLAV
+431 MRAPIIPVISLLAV
-445 YGSRGLSLSV
+445 YGSRGLSISV
-455 PNSPQRR
+455 PNSPQRG

>member
-1 MSAQNPLD
+1 
-9 QRPNTPRP
+9 
-17 LGGLGWS
+17 
-24 VGVFLIALALRLT
+24 VFLIALAFRLT
-37 IQILALPSLLADRD
+37 IQILTLPSLLADRD
-51 AYRRLAQTLYE
+51 AYRRLAQTLYA
-62 TGTFGILDPQGHPMA
+62 TGTFGVLDPQGNPVA

-90 WLQGFESDLL
+90 WLQGFDSDLL

-112 SVTLTYRIAFRL
+112 SVTLTYRIALRL
-124 GLSGLQSLVASALVL
+124 GLNGLQSLAASALVL

-147 CTLVMTE
+147 STLVMTE
-154 TLATFLGLLAWWLAL
+154 TLATFLGLFAWWLAL
-169 FLDRKDT
+169 FLDRNSK
-176 MDLSGSGLS
+176 
-185 ARGQHP
+185 RGI
-191 THGLA
+191 A
-196 IGPTHGPTIA
+196 IGAAIG

-220 PTSLAW
+220 PTALAW
-226 ALLWGGSE
+226 ALLWGCSE
-234 LRRNPLRAGCL
+234 LRRNPLRASCL

-254 PWWKRNQSEMGQGL
+254 PWWKRNQSEIGQGL

-306 WHAKRIE
+306 WHAKRLE
-313 KNVPSEIDESASDEI
+313 ENVRAVTDEP

-342 RAHPVSF
+342 RANPVLF
-349 FKACAIRLG
+349 FKACAIREG

-371 WIVRVAIGLWYAIT
+371 WIVRVAIGIWYAIT
-385 TTAGIIG
+385 TTAGFVG
-392 LIRLLRRAGSE
+392 LIRLLGRAGSE

-431 MRAPIIPVVSLLAV
+431 MRAPIIPVISLLAV
-445 YGSRGLSLSV
+445 YGSRGLSVSV
-455 PNSPQRR
+455 PNSLQRG

>member
-1 MSAQNPLD
+1 MSAQNSLD
-9 QRPNTPRP
+9 QRPDTPRP
-17 LGGLGWS
+17 LVGLGWS
-24 VGVFLIALALRLT
+24 IGVFLIALAFRLT
-37 IQILALPSLLADRD
+37 IQILTLPSLLADRD
-51 AYRRLAQTLYE
+51 AYRRLAQTLYA
-62 TGTFGILDPQGHPMA
+62 TGTFGVLDPQGHPVA

-90 WLQGFESDLL
+90 WLQGFNSDLL

-112 SVTLTYRIAFRL
+112 SVTLTYRIALRL
-124 GLSGLQSLVASALVL
+124 GLSGLQSLAASALVL

-147 CTLVMTE
+147 STLVMTE
-154 TLATFLGLLAWWLAL
+154 TLATFLGLFAWWVAL
-169 FLDRKDT
+169 FLDRNST
-176 MDLSGSGLS
+176 
-185 ARGQHP
+185 RGA
-191 THGLA
+191 A
-196 IGPTHGPTIA
+196 IGAAIG

-220 PTSLAW
+220 PTALAW

-234 LRRNPLRAGCL
+234 LRRNPLRASCL

-254 PWWKRNQSEMGQGL
+254 PWWKRNQSEIGQGL

-306 WHAKRIE
+306 WQAKRLE
-313 KNVPSEIDESASDEI
+313 ENVRSETDEI

-342 RAHPVSF
+342 RANPVLF
-349 FKACAIRLG
+349 FKACAIREG

-371 WIVRVAIGLWYAIT
+371 WIVRVAIGIWYAIT
-385 TTAGIIG
+385 TTAGFVG
-392 LIRLLRRAGSE
+392 LIRLLVRARLE
-403 PKFACWL
+403 PKFAYWL
-410 PALTLAASL
+410 PALTLAVSL

-431 MRAPIIPVVSLLAV
+431 MRAPIIPVISLLAV
-445 YGSRGLSLSV
+445 YGSRGLSISV
-455 PNSPQRR
+455 PNSPQRG